1 MKEMHALYVPVQ
13 NDAVEVCVEIFSDFC
28 VFAVVHVHGRLN
40 DAIRSD
46 LAEQLLQMFL
56 SLLEVVLIAN
66 SCIVLQAEL
75 LRLGSSCKEVRNV
88 AVVQLARDHFLKLGF
103 VAGVVHPSWD

>member
-1 MKEMHALYVPVQ
+1 MKEVHVLYVPVQ

-28 VFAVVHVHGRLN
+28 VFAVVHLQGWFD
-40 DAIRSD
+40 DAIRSN
-46 LAEQLLQMFL
+46 LAEQLFQMFL

-66 SCIVLQAEL
+66 SCIVLQGKL

-103 VAGVVHPSWD
+103 VVGVVHPPWD